1 MKLTVKEFI
10 TILFISIIYVNA
22 KQFITNVIDYLFTN
36 VFSNEVKLIIALLQI
51 LLLGIYYCYIKT

>member
-10 TILFISIIYVNA
+10 TILFITIIYVNA